1 MKRLYNLYCLC
12 PFCTLYPWKIQA
24 QEGIS
29 RRALEELAEPESL
42 QQSALFFNITEAQFP
57 KIPEEHEPVTVEYG
71 YVNRSDKPLTINK
84 VTASCGCIA
93 VNYDK
98 LPIPAGGKGTIKVSF
113 KPKGYSGPIYRQ
125 VLVYTSLS
133 ADRPTVRL
141 TLTGEVIASTDA
153 WRGYP
158 HKLGA
163 LRTRQRTVSFG
174 VTDRSAKLAE
184 VIACGN
190 SGKVPLSLS
199 AAGLPPYLTF
209 RTSHPVI
216 EAGKEADLIFLFDG
230 SKLPVEEKG
239 TITLPVVLTGLE
251 GAPEQRTITLV
262 IKLD

>member
-1 MKRLYNLYCLC
+1 M
-12 PFCTLYPWKIQA
+12 
-24 QEGIS
+24 
-29 RRALEELAEPESL
+29 
-42 QQSALFFNITEAQFP
+42 
-57 KIPEEHEPVTVEYG
+57 
-71 YVNRSDKPLTINK
+71 
-84 VTASCGCIA
+84 
-93 VNYDK
+93 
-98 LPIPAGGKGTIKVSF
+98 
-113 KPKGYSGPIYRQ
+113 
-125 VLVYTSLS
+125 
-133 ADRPTVRL
+133 
-141 TLTGEVIASTDA
+141 TGEVIASTDA

-163 LRTRQRTVSFG
+163 LRTRQRTISFG